1 METRAR
7 YALIGAFMLAVIAAS
22 FAFVYWLENK
32 GGFGERHY
40 YRLRFDSSVSGLQP
54 GSAVLFN
61 GIRVGE
67 VTGLGLDA
75 EHPDQ
80 VLATI
85 GVVSGTP
92 VRSDTRVGIESQ
104 GLTGGAAVT
113 LVGGD
118 SGSPPV
124 TAENG
129 ELPLLTAEPGAG
141 QDWQSLGREVLR
153 KLDNILTDNADNLHS
168 AIANFNTFTDV
179 LARNSDKIEG
189 LLGGLEKL
197 TGGGS
202 SKPTEPTYD
211 LTAVRDLTKPAELP
225 SWQLVV
231 PEPSALLALNS
242 DKIKVRPA
250 NGAESTDISDARWAD
265 NIPILLQEKFIQSF
279 ENAGYSQSVSRPRDG
294 FEAAFQLVLDIR
306 NFSLVSGDKPEGELE
321 FEAKILGPNGKIV
334 AAKAFHTTALA
345 AATDAAGAA
354 AALNDAFTAAAR
366 ELVPWAV
373 TAINSAPPAPP
384 PAPEDQAMPPEPE
397 APSEGQGASQAEPPA
412 GEPGSPHGQDQQA
425 TPPPAPP
432 EPQAPQPPT

>member
-32 GGFGERHY
+32 GGFGQRAY
-40 YRLRFDSSVSGLQP
+40 YQLRFDSSVSGLQE

-67 VTGLGLDA
+67 VTGLALDPD
-75 EHPDQ
+75 HPDQ
-80 VLATI
+80 VIATV
-85 GVVSGTP
+85 GVVNGTP
-92 VRSDTRVGIESQ
+92 VRSDTKVGIESQ

-118 SGSPPV
+118 ASSPPV
-124 TAENG
+124 TTENG
-129 ELPLLTAEPGAG
+129 ELPVLSAEPGAG
-141 QDWQSLGREVLR
+141 QDWQSLGREALR
-153 KLDNILTDNADNLHS
+153 KLDNILSDNADNLHS

-179 LARNSDKIEG
+179 LAKNSDRIDS

-202 SKPTEPTYD
+202 SKSTAPTYD
-211 LTAVRDLTKPAELP
+211 ITAVKDFPQPAEAP

-250 NGAESTDISDARWAD
+250 EGAESSDIPDARWSD

-279 ENAGYSQSVSRPRDG
+279 ENAGYSSAVSRPRDG
-294 FEAAFQLVLDIR
+294 FEAAYQLVLDIR
-306 NFSLVSGDKPEGELE
+306 SFSLVTGAEPHGELE
-321 FEAKILGPNGKIV
+321 FEAKILGPGGKIV
-334 AAKAFHTTALA
+334 AAKAFHTTAPA
-345 AATDAAGAA
+345 TGTDAAAAA
-354 AALNDAFTAAAR
+354 AALNQSFANAAT

-373 TAINSAPPAPP
+373 EAIKNAPPAPP
-384 PAPEDQAMPPEPE
+384 PPAEEQAMPPEP
-397 APSEGQGASQAEPPA
+397 APQAEPPA
-412 GEPGSPHGQDQQA
+412 PS
-425 TPPPAPP
+425 
-432 EPQAPQPPT
+432 PPT

>member
-32 GGFGERHY
+32 GGFGERAY
-40 YRLRFDSSVSGLQP
+40 YRLRFENSVSGLLV

-67 VTGLGLDA
+67 VTALTLDP
-75 EHPDQ
+75 EHPQQ
-80 VLATI
+80 VIATV
-85 GVVSGTP
+85 GVDSATP
-92 VRSDTRVGIESQ
+92 VRSDTKVGIESQ

-118 SGSPPV
+118 ASSSPV

-129 ELPLLTAEPGAG
+129 EMPLLSAEPGAG

-153 KLDNILTDNADNLHS
+153 KLDGILSDNADNLHS

-179 LARNSDKIEG
+179 LAKNSDRIEG
-189 LLGGLEKL
+189 LLAGLEKL

-202 SKPTEPTYD
+202 SKSTAPTYD
-211 LTAVRDLTKPAELP
+211 LTAVKDFPKPAETP

-250 NGAESTDISDARWAD
+250 EGAESSDIPDARWSD

-279 ENAGYSQSVSRPRDG
+279 ENAGYSQAVSRPRDG
-294 FEAAFQLVLDIR
+294 FEAGYQLVLNIR
-306 NFSLVSGDKPEGELE
+306 SFSLVSGAEPSGELE
-321 FEAKILGPNGKIV
+321 FEAKILGPGGKII
-334 AAKAFHTTALA
+334 AAKAFHTTAPA
-345 AATDAAGAA
+345 SGTDAAAAA
-354 AALNDAFTAAAR
+354 AALNKAFATAAT

-373 TAINSAPPAPP
+373 NAVNSAPPEPAPP
-384 PAPEDQAMPPEPE
+384 AEEQAMPPEP
-397 APSEGQGASQAEPPA
+397 APPAGEQATPPESTPPAEGQAVPQAEPPA
-412 GEPGSPHGQDQQA
+412 
-425 TPPPAPP
+425 
-432 EPQAPQPPT
+432 PQPPT

>member
-7 YALIGAFMLAVIAAS
+7 YALIGAFMLAVIVAS

-32 GGFGERHY
+32 GGFGQRAY
-40 YRLRFDSSVSGLQP
+40 YQLRFDSSVSGLQE

-67 VTGLGLDA
+67 VTGLALDPD
-75 EHPDQ
+75 HPDQ
-80 VLATI
+80 VIATA
-85 GVVSGTP
+85 GVVNGTP
-92 VRSDTRVGIESQ
+92 VRSDTKVGIESQ

-113 LVGGD
+113 LTGGD
-118 SGSPPV
+118 SSSPPV
-124 TAENG
+124 TAENDQ
-129 ELPLLTAEPGAG
+129 LPLLSAEPGAG

-179 LARNSDKIEG
+179 LAKNSDRIDG

-197 TGGGS
+197 TGGS
-202 SKPTEPTYD
+202 SSKTTAPTYDVTAVKDFTKPTET
-211 LTAVRDLTKPAELP
+211 P

-250 NGAESTDISDARWAD
+250 EGAESSDIPDARWSD

-279 ENAGYSQSVSRPRDG
+279 ENAGYSQAVSRPRDG
-294 FEAAFQLVLDIR
+294 FEGGYQLVLDIR
-306 NFSLVSGDKPEGELE
+306 SFSLVTGAEPHGELE
-321 FEAKILGPNGKIV
+321 FEAKILGPGGKII

-345 AATDAAGAA
+345 TGTGAPAAA
-354 AALNDAFTAAAR
+354 AALNQAFAKAAT

-373 TAINSAPPAPP
+373 DVVDSAPPEPAPP
-384 PAPEDQAMPPEPE
+384 PVGQTEP
-397 APSEGQGASQAEPPA
+397 QAEPQ
-412 GEPGSPHGQDQQA
+412 GEPQA
-425 TPPPAPP
+425 EPQGEPPAPS
-432 EPQAPQPPT
+432 PPT

>member
-32 GGFGERHY
+32 GGFGQRAY
-40 YRLRFDSSVSGLQP
+40 YQLRFDSSVSGLQE

-67 VTGLGLDA
+67 VTGLALDPD
-75 EHPDQ
+75 HPDQ
-80 VLATI
+80 VVATV

-92 VRSDTRVGIESQ
+92 VRSDTKVGIESQ

-113 LVGGD
+113 LTGGD
-118 SGSPPV
+118 SSSPPV

-129 ELPLLTAEPGAG
+129 QLPLLSAEPGAG

-153 KLDNILTDNADNLHS
+153 KLDNILTDNLHS

-179 LARNSDKIEG
+179 LAKNSDRIDS

-202 SKPTEPTYD
+202 SKSTAPTYD
-211 LTAVRDLTKPAELP
+211 ITAVKDFPQPAEAP

-250 NGAESTDISDARWAD
+250 EGAESSDIPDARWSD

-279 ENAGYSQSVSRPRDG
+279 ENAGYSSAVSRPRDG
-294 FEAAFQLVLDIR
+294 FEAAYQLVLDIR
-306 NFSLVSGDKPEGELE
+306 SFSLVSGAEPHGELE
-321 FEAKILGPNGKIV
+321 FEAKILGPGGKII
-334 AAKAFHTTALA
+334 AAKSFHTTAPPTG
-345 AATDAAGAA
+345 TDAVAAA
-354 AALNDAFTAAAR
+354 AALNQAFAEATK

-373 TAINSAPPAPP
+373 EAIKNAPPAPP
-384 PAPEDQAMPPEPE
+384 PP
-397 APSEGQGASQAEPPA
+397 AE
-412 GEPGSPHGQDQQA
+412 EQA
-425 TPPPAPP
+425 TPPEPAPQG
-432 EPQAPQPPT
+432 EPPAPSPPT

>member
-7 YALIGAFMLAVIAAS
+7 YALIGAFMLAVIVAS

-32 GGFGERHY
+32 GGFGQRAY
-40 YRLRFDSSVSGLQP
+40 YQLRFDSSVSGLQT

-67 VTGLGLDA
+67 VTGLGLDPD
-75 EHPDQ
+75 HPSQ
-80 VLATI
+80 VIATV

-92 VRSDTRVGIESQ
+92 VRSDTTVGIESQ

-113 LVGGD
+113 LTGGGP
-118 SGSPPV
+118 SSPPV

-129 ELPLLTAEPGAG
+129 ELPLLSAEPGAG
-141 QDWQSLGREVLR
+141 QDWQSLGREALR
-153 KLDNILTDNADNLHS
+153 KLDNILSDNADNLHS
-168 AIANFNTFTDV
+168 AIANFNKFTDV
-179 LARNSDKIEG
+179 LARNSDRIEG

-202 SKPTEPTYD
+202 SKTTAPTYD
-211 LTAVRDLTKPAELP
+211 VTAVKDFPKPAETP

-242 DKIKVRPA
+242 DKIKVRPTD
-250 NGAESTDISDARWAD
+250 GAESTDIPDARWSD

-279 ENAGYSQSVSRPRDG
+279 ENAGYSSAVSRPRDG

-306 NFSLVSGDKPEGELE
+306 SFSLITGDEPHGELE
-321 FEAKILGPNGKIV
+321 FEAKILGPGGKIV
-334 AAKAFHTTALA
+334 AAKSFHTTAPTTG
-345 AATDAAGAA
+345 TDAAGAA
-354 AALNDAFTAAAR
+354 AALNKAFATAAT

-373 TAINSAPPAPP
+373 NAVNSAPPEPAPP
-384 PAPEDQAMPPEPE
+384 PAREAEP
-397 APSEGQGASQAEPPA
+397 QAEPQ
-412 GEPGSPHGQDQQA
+412 GEPQA
-425 TPPPAPP
+425 EPQGEPPAPS
-432 EPQAPQPPT
+432 PPT

>member
-32 GGFGERHY
+32 GGFGQRAY
-40 YRLRFDSSVSGLQP
+40 YQLRFDSSVSGLQE

-67 VTGLGLDA
+67 VTGLALDPD
-75 EHPDQ
+75 HPDQ
-80 VLATI
+80 VVATV

-92 VRSDTRVGIESQ
+92 VRSDTKVGIESQ

-113 LVGGD
+113 LTGGD
-118 SGSPPV
+118 SASPPV

-129 ELPLLTAEPGAG
+129 QLPLLSAEPGAG

-179 LARNSDKIEG
+179 LAKNSDRIDS

-202 SKPTEPTYD
+202 SKSTAPTYD
-211 LTAVRDLTKPAELP
+211 ITAVKDFPQPAEAP

-250 NGAESTDISDARWAD
+250 EGAESSDVLDARWSD

-279 ENAGYSQSVSRPRDG
+279 ENAGYSGAVSRPRDG
-294 FEAAFQLVLDIR
+294 FEAAYQLVLDIR
-306 NFSLVSGDKPEGELE
+306 SFSLVTGAEPHGELE
-321 FEAKILGPNGKIV
+321 FEAKILGPGGKIV
-334 AAKAFHTTALA
+334 AAKAFHTA
-345 AATDAAGAA
+345 APATGTDAAAAA
-354 AALNDAFTAAAR
+354 AALNQSFANAAT

-373 TAINSAPPAPP
+373 EAIKNAPPAPP
-384 PAPEDQAMPPEPE
+384 P
-397 APSEGQGASQAEPPA
+397 PA
-412 GEPGSPHGQDQQA
+412 GEQA
-425 TPPPAPP
+425 TPPEPAPQG
-432 EPQAPQPPT
+432 EPPAPSPPT

>member
-32 GGFGERHY
+32 GGFGERAY
-40 YRLRFDSSVSGLQP
+40 YRLRFENSVSGLQA

-67 VTGLGLDA
+67 VTGLTLDPD
-75 EHPDQ
+75 HPHQ
-80 VLATI
+80 VIATV
-85 GVVSGTP
+85 GVVTGTP
-92 VRSDTRVGIESQ
+92 VRSDTKVGIESQ

-113 LVGGD
+113 LNGGD
-118 SGSPPV
+118 ASSPPV

-129 ELPLLTAEPGAG
+129 ELPLLSAEPDAG

-153 KLDNILTDNADNLHS
+153 KLDNILSDNADNLHS

-179 LARNSDKIEG
+179 LARNSDRIEG

-202 SKPTEPTYD
+202 TKSAVPTYD
-211 LTAVRDLTKPAELP
+211 LTAVKDFQKPAETS

-250 NGAESTDISDARWAD
+250 DGAESSDIPDARWFD

-279 ENAGYSQSVSRPRDG
+279 ENAGYSQAVSRPRDG
-294 FEAAFQLVLDIR
+294 FEAGYQLVLDIR
-306 NFSLVSGDKPEGELE
+306 RFSLVSGAEPSGELE
-321 FEAKILGPNGKIV
+321 FEAKILGPGGKII
-334 AAKAFHTTALA
+334 AAKAFHTTASATGTDAPA
-345 AATDAAGAA
+345 AAS
-354 AALNDAFTAAAR
+354 ALNQAFANAAT
-366 ELVPWAV
+366 ELVPWTV
-373 TAINSAPPAPP
+373 EAIKSAPPEPVPP
-384 PAPEDQAMPPEPE
+384 PEDEAKPPEP
-397 APSEGQGASQAEPPA
+397 APPADDQAVPQAEPPA
-412 GEPGSPHGQDQQA
+412 
-425 TPPPAPP
+425 
-432 EPQAPQPPT
+432 PQPPT